1 MLPCL
6 LTAQQAMSAAMARRI
21 RYSWPMITL
30 LFRNNTLR
38 CCGLVL
44 SLGILAGCQ
53 GTRQSVSR
61 EAVLDTYVDIARAS
75 YGDSLQTARELQQA
89 IDRFLARPSEAGL
102 LAARE
107 AWLAARVPYQQTEAF
122 RFGNPVVDEW
132 EGRVNAWPLDE
143 GLIDYVAP
151 AYGSESDNNWF
162 YAANIIANP
171 LVDLGGISVDASRI
185 TPEFLAETLHTI
197 DGVDANVAT
206 GYHAIEFLL
215 WGQDLN
221 GTNAGAGARPWTD
234 YSLEQCSNDNCDR
247 RRAYLQAVTQLL
259 VTDLEEM
266 VQNWDEGGAALLD
279 LQAKGVDGGVATM
292 LTGMGSLAYGELA
305 GERIRLGLLLHDPE
319 EEHDCF
325 SDNTHWSHYY
335 DAVGI
340 SNVYR
345 GSYTRVDGRR
355 VDGVGLEDLLRG
367 EYPEIH
373 AEMNARLEET
383 HLAMTALVES
393 AKSGAPYDVLIG
405 NGNSA
410 GEAIINRIVT
420 ALMEETRSIEKIIN
434 SLQLQNVSIEGSS
447 SLPPAP

>member
-1 MLPCL
+1 ME
-6 LTAQQAMSAAMARRI
+6 TI
-21 RYSWPMITL
+21 
-30 LFRNNTLR
+30 LFRNNFKSLVALAAVL
-38 CCGLVL
+38 GLFT
-44 SLGILAGCQ
+44 GCQ
-53 GTRQSVSR
+53 SAEQPVSR
-61 EAVLDTYVDIARAS
+61 QAVLDTYVDIARAT
-75 YGDSLQTARELQQA
+75 YGDSLTAARELETTVG
-89 IDRFLARPSEAGL
+89 RFLAQPSEASL
-102 LAARE
+102 QSARA
-107 AWLAARVPYQQTEAF
+107 AWLASRIPYQQTEAF

-151 AYGSESDNNWF
+151 VYGSESDNNYF

-171 LVDLGGISVDASRI
+171 LVDLGGITVDAAEI
-185 TPEFLAETLHTI
+185 TPGLLAETLHTI

-221 GTNAGAGARPWTD
+221 GTNPGAGARPWTD
-234 YSLEQCSNDNCDR
+234 YSLEQCSNGNCDR

-266 VQNWDEGGAALLD
+266 VQNWQEGGAALVD
-279 LQAKGVDGGVATM
+279 LQAKGVDGGLATM

-325 SDNTHWSHYY
+325 ADNTHWSHYY

-345 GSYTRVDGRR
+345 GSYTRVNGRQLA
-355 VDGVGLEDLLRG
+355 GVGLEDLLRSEFPG
-367 EYPEIH
+367 VH

-383 HLAMTALVES
+383 ELAMTALVEA
-393 AKSGAPYDVLIG
+393 AKAGSTYDVLIG
-405 NGNSA
+405 NGNSE

-420 ALMEETRSIEKIIN
+420 ALMEETRSIEKVIN

-447 SLPPAP
+447 SLPSAL